1 MSSTNELAG
10 VKDGKTKAGGDNV
23 LLKVENLSAGFT
35 TDSGFIEVLDR
46 IDFSVKVGQ
55 TISLVGESG
64 CGKSVTASSIMR
76 ILPHPYGKITKGR
89 ILFQGQNLLDLPIS
103 EMYQIRGSSIAM
115 IFQEP
120 MTALNPVHLVK
131 KQVGEV
137 LQLHRPEI
145 KKEDLP
151 THILKYLKD
160 VEIPSPEQRLNN
172 YPFQLSGGMRQR
184 VMIAMALAGQPK
196 LLIADE
202 PTTALDVTVQAQ
214 ILALIKALQEKTHMG
229 VIYITHDM
237 GVVAEVSDRVAVM
250 YAGQI
255 VETGPVDTIFK
266 NPRHPYTRGLIAS
279 MPKLNSEPKTRLP
292 YIKGSVPAPRAYPS
306 TCRFAERCSY
316 ATDYCRSNSP
326 VLEDFEEDHVIRC
339 FRARE
344 I

>member
-1 MSSTNELAG
+1 MSSDEL
-10 VKDGKTKAGGDNV
+10 
-23 LLKVENLSAGFT
+23 LRVEDLSAGFVSDT
-35 TDSGFIEVLDR
+35 GFVEVLDK
-46 IDFSVKVGQ
+46 INFTVKAGQ

-76 ILPHPYGKITKGR
+76 LLPHPYGQISSGKI
-89 ILFQGQNLLDLPIS
+89 FFEGQNLLDLPIE
-103 EMYQIRGSSIAM
+103 EMYKIRGSSIAM

-120 MTALNPVHLVK
+120 MTALNPVHRVK

-137 LQLHRPEI
+137 LELHRPDI

-151 THILKYLKD
+151 SHVLKYLKD
-160 VEIPSPEQRLNN
+160 VEIPSPEMRLNN

-184 VMIAMALAGQPK
+184 VMIAMALAGHPK

-214 ILALIKALQEKTHMG
+214 ILALIKALQEKNNMG

-237 GVVAEVSDRVAVM
+237 GVVAEVSDFVAVM

-255 VETGPVDTIFK
+255 VETAPVDTIFK

-292 YIKGSVPAPRAYPS
+292 YIEGSVPAPRAYPA
-306 TCRFAERCSY
+306 TCRFAERCRY
-316 ATDYCRSNSP
+316 AADHCRSNTP
-326 VLEDFEEDHVIRC
+326 VLEEFESEHMIRC